1 MNNLSQMNPNQPQ
14 PIHVDLS
21 KLKSVLC
28 ACGKMFFEPVQTYK
42 VMPALYSPTGK
53 PQLIAMN
60 HLRCIECGNVYSA
73 DDVLKESIQVD

>member
-14 PIHVDLS
+14 PIRVDLS